1 MSGIPCQ
8 LSYRR
13 RVRPELTRQNR
24 VGKRT
29 KAIMLRLAGGH
40 TANQVDVIFRLSNDT
55 QDCGMIGGA

>member
-1 MSGIPCQ
+1 M
-8 LSYRR
+8 
-13 RVRPELTRQNR
+13 RPELTRQNR